1 VASVW
6 LFVGRAVERSRI
18 DGLLASARAG
28 ASGALLLRGEAGIG
42 KSALLGYARSQAAD
56 LRQLAIRGVES
67 EAELA
72 FAGLSELLYPVL
84 DAVAALPPAQAEALH
99 SALALRA
106 EPANPLAVRAA
117 LLSMLATL
125 ADVGPVLITVD
136 DVQWVDQSSLEALAF
151 AARRLGA
158 EPVAFLAA
166 VRGDEPVRLGI
177 DPADQLVVGGLADD
191 EARTLLRDRVGLTG
205 ATVEHLLRI
214 ASGNPLALL
223 ELPEVIDTVPE
234 AESVQP
240 PPVGPRVTQ
249 AFRERLDLL
258 PDDTRLAVGVVAA
271 DGAADSGEV
280 LAALELLDLPGDA
293 LEPAERAGLL
303 TVVGDVVDLRHPLL
317 RSVAYHDLAPP
328 DRRRIHEALAGVLV
342 RPDQRE
348 RRTWHQA
355 AAALGPDDAVA
366 AALDDVARAAERR
379 GALPTT
385 AHVFARAARLSEHP
399 DRRAARF
406 LASADAWF
414 AAGHWE
420 QALETVDLA
429 AALAVEPG
437 LRADIAASTGQLE
450 AYRGGPE
457 RGGEILVAAADM
469 VETDDPAR
477 ATRLLTYAVNVAVFA
492 ADVPRAVELSERAVA
507 CGSRAGGLHRVSGA
521 MARVEALLMAGDP
534 AAVDAL
540 APLVQIAEGL
550 APSDLEDAEHV
561 FSLVVL
567 ADYVLE
573 NWDRAERLLDVMERR
588 SRDTGRLFMLAVAFT
603 IRGELDFRRGRW
615 ADAYTT
621 VSSELWENPLD
632 FPGVGSWLYAAQAR
646 VEAGL
651 GLVADAAEHGS
662 AALAAA
668 LATESRAVAAFARAS
683 LGFLEL
689 GRGRPQAA
697 ADHFDQVATTMD
709 GSGIA
714 EPGVLW
720 WAGDAIEA
728 HWRLGN
734 VGAARRR
741 LEVLSAQ
748 AAATG
753 RTWAQA
759 VAARSAGLLAASA
772 AAAEEAFTEAM
783 AWHEQLDAPFERA
796 RTLLCWGEQRRAS
809 GGEAVPLLEQARA
822 EFDGLGARLWSSQA
836 RRLLGDDGPTVPP
849 VALTKQERQ
858 VAALVGQG
866 ATNRE
871 AADQLFLSP
880 RTIDFHLRNI
890 YKKLNVRSRTE
901 LAVRL
906 ASGGP
911 GQTEHR

>member
-1 VASVW
+1 MVG
-6 LFVGRAVERSRI
+6 LIVGRGVERSRI

-28 ASGALLLRGEAGIG
+28 ASSALLLRGEAGIG
-42 KSALLGYARSQAAD
+42 KSALLGYARSQATD
-56 LRQLAIRGVES
+56 LRQLGMRGVDS

-72 FAGLSELLYPVL
+72 FAGLSELLHPVL
-84 DAVAALPPAQAEALH
+84 DSVALLSPAQAEALH

-106 EPANPLAVRAA
+106 EPANPLAVRGA
-117 LLSMLATL
+117 LLSLLATL
-125 ADVGPVLITVD
+125 ADTAPVLITVD

-151 AARRLGA
+151 AVRRLRA

-177 DPADQLVVGGLADD
+177 DPADQLVVNGLPDD
-191 EARTLLRDRVGLTG
+191 EARTLLADRVGLTG
-205 ATVEHLLRI
+205 ATVDHLVRI
-214 ASGNPLALL
+214 AAGNPLALL
-223 ELPEVIDTVPE
+223 ELPEVIDSVPATE
-234 AESVQP
+234 GVEP

-280 LAALELLDLPGDA
+280 LAALGLLDLAADA
-293 LEPAERAGLL
+293 LDPAERAGLL
-303 TVVGDVVDLRHPLL
+303 TVVGDVVELRHPLL
-317 RSVAYHDLAPP
+317 RSVAYHALAPP
-328 DRRRIHEALAGVLV
+328 DRRRIHEAVAGVLD
-342 RPDQRE
+342 RPGQRE

-366 AALDDVARAAERR
+366 SALDDVALAAERR

-385 AHVFARAARLSEHP
+385 AHVFARAARLSEDP

-420 QALETVDLA
+420 RALETVDLA

-469 VETDDPAR
+469 IEADDPAR

-492 ADVPRAVELSERAVA
+492 ADVPRAVALSERAVD
-507 CGSRAGGLHRVSGA
+507 CGLRAGGLYQVSGA

-534 AAVDAL
+534 KAPAAL

-550 APSDLEDAEHV
+550 AHSDLEDAEHV
-561 FSLVVL
+561 FSVVVL

-573 NWDRAERLLDVMERR
+573 HWDRASRLLDVMVRR

-615 ADAYTT
+615 AEAYTT
-621 VSSELWENPLD
+621 VTSELWENPLD

-651 GLVADAAEHGS
+651 GLVEDAEAHGS

-668 LATESRAVAAFARAS
+668 LATESRAVTAFARAS

-697 ADHFDQVATTMD
+697 ADHLDQVAATID
-709 GSGIA
+709 GGGLV

-734 VGAARRR
+734 LGAARRR

-748 AAATG
+748 ASATG
-753 RTWAQA
+753 RSWALA
-759 VAARSAGLLAASA
+759 VAARSAGLLASSL
-772 AAAEEAFTEAM
+772 AEVDDAFAEAIS
-783 AWHEQLDAPFERA
+783 WHDLLDAPFERA
-796 RTLLCWGEQRRAS
+796 RTLLCWGERRRALGS
-809 GGEAVPLLEQARA
+809 GGDAVPLLEEARA
-822 EFDGLGARLWSSQA
+822 GFDRLGARLWSSQA
-836 RRLLGDDGPTVPP
+836 RRLLGDNGPAAPAVT
-849 VALTKQERQ
+849 LTKQERQ

-871 AADQLFLSP
+871 AAEQLFLSP

-901 LAVRL
+901 LAVHL
-906 ASGGP
+906 ASGRP
-911 GQTEHR
+911 D